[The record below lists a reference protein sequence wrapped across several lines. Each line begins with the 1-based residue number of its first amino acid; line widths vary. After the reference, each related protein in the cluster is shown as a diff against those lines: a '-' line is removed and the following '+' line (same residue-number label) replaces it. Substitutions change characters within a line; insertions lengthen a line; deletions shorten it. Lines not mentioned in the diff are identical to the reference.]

1 MKYSNRFVEPLTI
14 FLIFDMRQNAADL
27 FMKDTLL
34 NFNASLYV
42 ENIFIGFYY
51 SFNNQRITKIP

>member
-1 MKYSNRFVEPLTI
+1 
-14 FLIFDMRQNAADL
+14 MRQNAADL